1 MPVRFLT
8 RVDVAEELNV
18 SESQV
23 YALIRRGDLRHI
35 KVGGR
40 GVIRVE
46 RSELE
51 AYIQRAYEETA
62 RWIQQHPFTEGE
74 EPLGPDVG

>member
-1 MPVRFLT
+1 MPDRFLT
-8 RVDVAEELNV
+8 KAQVAEELNI
-18 SESQV
+18 SDAQV

-40 GVIRVE
+40 GVQRIE

-51 AYIQRAYEETA
+51 AYIQRTYEETT
-62 RWIQQHPFTEGE
+62 RWIQDHPFQ
-74 EPLGPDVG
+74 EP